1 MQSKLILIEGL
12 PGAGKTTVA
21 RIVQDI
27 LRPHNVPLNVFLEGN
42 PEHPAD
48 FDGTAVCN
56 AAEREEI
63 LASWPEQ
70 TELLTPN
77 FRQQGDSWFINYGA
91 LHRELPAGL
100 MKRFSQLDVYELP
113 FDVHADLMQHQWR
126 NFATMAMGQSTTWL
140 FECSFLQNP
149 LTIGMISQNRSHEAI
164 TAHIHA
170 LQEIIR
176 PLNPL
181 LIYLS
186 LDDIGSAFKKVA
198 ALRHHA
204 WRDFFIEY
212 YTNREY
218 GKSLWLRGTAGTIA
232 ALRDRYQLERDIL
245 RGLDMPVI
253 MLQPSRDHSSTTDAL
268 KVQLL
273 PYL

>member
-27 LRPHNVPLNVFLEGN
+27 LRPHKESLKVYLEGN

-48 FDGTAVCN
+48 FDGTAVCT

-70 TELLTPN
+70 AALLRNN
-77 FRQQGDSWFINYGA
+77 FRNQGDSWYIRYGA
-91 LHRELPAGL
+91 LHRVLPPQM

-113 FDVHADLMQHQWR
+113 FDVHANLMQHRWR
-126 NFATMAMGQSTTWL
+126 SFATAAMGQSTTWL

-149 LTIGMISQNRSHEAI
+149 LTIGMISQNRSHEEI

-186 LDDIGSAFKKVA
+186 LDDIATAFTKVA
-198 ALRHHA
+198 SQRPQA
-204 WRDFFIEY
+204 WRDFFIDY

-253 MLQPSRDHSSTTDAL
+253 MLQPSREHSSTTDAL